1 MEADEQGLITRLRS
15 FLNVVLSS
23 KSTTPET
30 YTWCQLALPGSC
42 YLSCA
47 TSTGTGSFATTSNLI
62 ARGEFQISL
71 IPTQNSRASH
81 SLQGAVLHNS
91 WPPRHPE
98 LLRLRQNV
106 PWDSVLAVSIPL
118 ADSPA
123 PAAGTTAAA
132 TAAAARADAE
142 TSPGHFH
149 NRSSSTDPVSAS
161 EDWPK
166 QTEAAQYSA
175 ESVLILGLRG
185 QRLDLERALVKLQM
199 LAHQLTSVMHDHRQQ
214 LIDQAMHAASTAHA
228 AATAVSNGDMPDAHM
243 ATASSVS
250 SDATDSADDTGAT
263 ALVTAATA
271 EAAAG
276 DLAAPV
282 LTSAPSP
289 FAASEGPVIPNFPG
303 GIERQGRRREQS
315 GTLRL
320 DQILSRSP
328 SPMSSNP
335 SQSLDRYFLDG
346 LSRQSSAQP
355 SRLSSDSLREISAS
369 GHFVPTASPAP
380 TAGQLPQ
387 NVSRQSSAQ
396 PSRLSSDSLREGSAS
411 VPTASPAPFAGQ
423 LPQEDLAAGHN
434 SAVATA
440 APPEILA
447 TVFSGQGLPSDSPSS
462 SLEPS
467 ASPQAED
474 SESEPCSS
482 RPPQAQNPE
491 AEQGSSEPHR
501 SGKRKMLV
509 AADEIVGDAATAAVT
524 ADIHP
529 GHESAEPKDADALAQ
544 LKSEAEASHQGRR
557 QQHPWLLYFYDE
569 DMERDY
575 SRYHAR
581 QMLKDKAKAEK
592 LRGRWLAAFAVD
604 LEGKKP
610 FCTGSGREKALC
622 SGSGREKTILQWIWK
637 EESIWQWIWKGKN
650 VLHSRRVCVVF
661 FGGGGGI
668 GLLHM
673 AHPDGCWLTVTFL
686 PRPRPYPVRGHQ
698 LL

>member
-1 MEADEQGLITRLRS
+1 
-15 FLNVVLSS
+15 
-23 KSTTPET
+23 
-30 YTWCQLALPGSC
+30 
-42 YLSCA
+42 
-47 TSTGTGSFATTSNLI
+47 
-62 ARGEFQISL
+62 
-71 IPTQNSRASH
+71 
-81 SLQGAVLHNS
+81 
-91 WPPRHPE
+91 
-98 LLRLRQNV
+98 
-106 PWDSVLAVSIPL
+106 
-118 ADSPA
+118 
-123 PAAGTTAAA
+123 
-132 TAAAARADAE
+132 
-142 TSPGHFH
+142 
-149 NRSSSTDPVSAS
+149 
-161 EDWPK
+161 
-166 QTEAAQYSA
+166 
-175 ESVLILGLRG
+175 
-185 QRLDLERALVKLQM
+185 
-199 LAHQLTSVMHDHRQQ
+199 
-214 LIDQAMHAASTAHA
+214 
-228 AATAVSNGDMPDAHM
+228 
-243 ATASSVS
+243 
-250 SDATDSADDTGAT
+250 
-263 ALVTAATA
+263 
-271 EAAAG
+271 
-276 DLAAPV
+276 
-282 LTSAPSP
+282 
-289 FAASEGPVIPNFPG
+289 
-303 GIERQGRRREQS
+303 
-315 GTLRL
+315 
-320 DQILSRSP
+320 
-328 SPMSSNP
+328 MSSNP

-447 TVFSGQGLPSDSPSS
+447 TVFSGQGLPLDSPSS

-581 QMLKDKAKAEK
+581 QMLK
-592 LRGRWLAAFAVD
+592 V
-604 LEGKKP
+604 
-610 FCTGSGREKALC
+610 C
-622 SGSGREKTILQWIWK
+622 SNLK
-637 EESIWQWIWKGKN
+637 
-650 VLHSRRVCVVF
+650 
-661 FGGGGGI
+661 
-668 GLLHM
+668 
-673 AHPDGCWLTVTFL
+673 
-686 PRPRPYPVRGHQ
+686 
-698 LL
+698 